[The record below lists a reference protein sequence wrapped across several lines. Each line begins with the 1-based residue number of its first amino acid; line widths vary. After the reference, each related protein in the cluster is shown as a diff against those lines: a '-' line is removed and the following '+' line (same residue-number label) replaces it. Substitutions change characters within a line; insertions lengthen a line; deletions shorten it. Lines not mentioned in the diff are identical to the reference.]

1 MAVVGEAHILV
12 RAVTTQVK
20 KDIQSGLKGLKGQ
33 GTESG
38 EQFGKGFGQGL
49 AGQMGQAQKSFSS
62 LMRRGYLLQSAL
74 GAVAGSAGALVGGL
88 ASLAGAAAVAGSSVT
103 VLLNGMVA
111 LKVATSVGGMAL
123 KGVSQ
128 AVAAAGKAAGGT
140 GDSVEDLK
148 DKLEKLR
155 LEARKAGIGQKQ
167 AALDFEKAKM
177 SFERTADLPAGDLR
191 RRQAAIDLEEAK
203 LNLDNAKQANK
214 DAKEA
219 LKEGPKAEAGADP
232 YAGLTKTQ
240 KEFAQYLTTIQS
252 KMVRL
257 REAAAS
263 SFLPELQSQLQS
275 FIARGYMGTL
285 VKSFTYLSEGLA
297 KFTADFSRSFIDTNN
312 MRLLAEVFRN
322 VTTSLAGF
330 GTVAGNALEGFLF
343 YLKNTN
349 PLLDRF
355 VLFLQKKTG
364 QFALDQKNNA
374 SAIQAFFKT
383 AGDLAADFGTIFGN
397 LSDRFK
403 EFLGNTTGPGSGG
416 QMMVDFLKDI
426 TDNFRNFDRDVE
438 NSISR
443 KYFADASGNLKIML
457 ESFSGLFKFLLKL
470 GGNPAVGQFWENL
483 QAGQG
488 ALAQL
493 VTNSAEAGPGL
504 ANILVNITKILA
516 ALSDSAQVL
525 AFFDT
530 LNVVFTSIAS
540 MLKDMKPLLDAFG
553 PLIGTLSAIGLIFLG
568 FKKATLIIGG
578 LVMLALKPLIAALIV
593 VPGAA
598 GTAASSMGIFSATT
612 VTALRA
618 VSTAIIAVPVV
629 GWLIGLGTA
638 LAAAGTALS
647 MWSANTADQTA
658 KATTAVA
665 KAGGS
670 VNQIFEE
677 AKKNSFFATEGDPGV
692 FFYEWSAGAEGTRE
706 KLDKLAYAQA
716 NWLNAALKTGPA
728 TTDAAGQFERLGMG
742 ISEIF
747 NQGGL
752 PAASAAM
759 REWTQSQ
766 KLNEKQSLTAYKEMD
781 TLREQVRGY
790 AEDLGVTLVDAQAE
804 YNFLLQDTTYQA
816 TIAKIKQDALNE
828 SVKNAINTF
837 FDLNAPLQQNERQV
851 EAWAKATARYN
862 DVAGDSWKDYMKEF
876 KDTGF
881 STGYFVSAA
890 KNQLK
895 AATEYAANLGEAKTK
910 LSEKAFEALLGQ
922 GKAGAGLAGAIADL
936 KAGSQDIKDIEASLL
951 VGSVNPQNFAAQFAS
966 SSDPKVVAAA
976 IRTKYGEGKFA
987 ETVIKEMFAGK
998 TTTEQAMK
1006 DLGIEITDLV
1016 ATAAAEKPTELT
1028 AKWGD
1033 NVAEN
1038 LRKDLVNGLN
1048 GNPIQITAKKNG
1060 GPIRPSTSTSYVSPG
1075 AGFKRDKDGGLI
1087 RRFKDGTRGGTI
1099 MGVGGPRA
1107 DNIPAMLSVDEFVVN
1122 AAAARRNGGLL
1133 SAINSGNASDLMA
1146 DALSAAGGGSPT
1158 NIGIT
1163 VNAAPGMNTDEI
1175 VSEVER
1181 RLAFS
1186 YRKGTR

>member
-33 GTESG
+33 GTDSG

-49 AGQMGQAQKSFSS
+49 SNQMGQAQKSFSS
-62 LMRRGYLLQSAL
+62 LMRKGYLLQSAL

-88 ASLAGAAAVAGSSVT
+88 ASLAGAAVVAGSSVT

-111 LKVATSVGGMAL
+111 LKVATTVGGMAL

-128 AVAAAGKAAGGT
+128 AVSAAGSSAGGA

-148 DKLEKLR
+148 NKLEQLR

-167 AALDFEKAKM
+167 AALDFEKAKL

-214 DAKEA
+214 EAKEA
-219 LKEGPKAEAGADP
+219 LKEGPKSSGTDP

-240 KEFAQYLTTIQS
+240 KEFAQYLVTIQS

-263 SFLPELQSQLQS
+263 SFLPELQRQLQS
-275 FIARGYMGTL
+275 FIARGFMGTL

-297 KFTADFSRSFIDTNN
+297 KFTADFSRSFVNTPN
-312 MRLLAEVFRN
+312 MRLLAEIFRN

-330 GTVAGNALEGFLF
+330 GTVLGNVFKGFLY

-374 SAIQAFFKT
+374 SAIQAFFKK

-426 TDNFRNFDRDVE
+426 TGNFRNFDRDVE
-438 NSISR
+438 NAISR
-443 KYFADASGNLKIML
+443 KYFADASGNLKTML
-457 ESFSGLFKFLLKL
+457 QTFSGLFKFLLKL

-568 FKKATLIIGG
+568 FKKAGMIIGG
-578 LVMLALKPLIAALIV
+578 LVLLALKPLVATLLLVNPAARS
-593 VPGAA
+593 A
-598 GTAASSMGIFSATT
+598 GTGMLVFSAQTQ
-612 VTALRA
+612 TALRA
-618 VSTAIIAVPVV
+618 ASIAITQVPVV
-629 GWLIGLGTA
+629 GWIIGIVSA
-638 LAAAGTALS
+638 LAAAGTALA
-647 MWSANTADQTA
+647 MWSANTADETA
-658 KATTAVA
+658 KATVAVA

-670 VNQIFEE
+670 VNDIFKE

-706 KLDKLAYAQA
+706 KLDNLAYAQA

-759 REWTQSQ
+759 KEWTESQ
-766 KLNEKQSLTAYKEMD
+766 KLNEKQSITAYKEMD

-790 AEDLGVTLVDAQAE
+790 AQDLGVDLVDAQAE
-804 YNFLLQDTTYQA
+804 YNFLMKDTSYQTA
-816 TIAKIKQDALNE
+816 IARIKQDAFNK
-828 SVKNAINTF
+828 SIKDAIGTF
-837 FDLNAPLQQNERQV
+837 LDLNGPLQQNERQV
-851 EAWAKATARYN
+851 EAWAKATAKYS
-862 DVAGDSWKDYMKEF
+862 ADSKDTWKDYMKDF
-876 KDTGF
+876 NSTGF
-881 STGYFVSAA
+881 SLDYYLTAV
-890 KNQLK
+890 KNQVK
-895 AATEYAANLGEAKTK
+895 AATEYTANLRNVRGK
-910 LSEKAFEALLGQ
+910 LSEKAFDALVAQ
-922 GKAGAGLAGAIADL
+922 GKGGAGLAAAIAGLKDGAIEL
-936 KAGSQDIKDIEASLL
+936 KGIEDSLL
-951 VGSVNPQNFAAQFAS
+951 METADPQAYAAQVAAS
-966 SSDPKVVAAA
+966 FDPAAVTAA
-976 IRTKYGEGKFA
+976 IRAKYGNQGFSEKIIAQMVDTGD
-987 ETVIKEMFAGK
+987 TS
-998 TTTEQAMK
+998 QAMK
-1006 DLGIEITDLV
+1006 DLGIGITDLV
-1016 ATAAAEKPTELT
+1016 ATAAKENPTELT

-1033 NVAEN
+1033 DVAEN

-1060 GPIRPSTSTSYVSPG
+1060 GPIRTSTSTSYVSPG
-1075 AGFKRDKDGGLI
+1075 PGFRQDKDGGLI
-1087 RRFKDGTRGGTI
+1087 RRFRDGTRGGTI
-1099 MGVGGPRA
+1099 SGVGGPRA
-1107 DNIPAMLSVDEFVVN
+1107 DNIPAMLSVGEFVVN
-1122 AAAARRNGGLL
+1122 AAAARRNERLL

-1146 DALSAAGGGSPT
+1146 DAMGAAAGGSGT